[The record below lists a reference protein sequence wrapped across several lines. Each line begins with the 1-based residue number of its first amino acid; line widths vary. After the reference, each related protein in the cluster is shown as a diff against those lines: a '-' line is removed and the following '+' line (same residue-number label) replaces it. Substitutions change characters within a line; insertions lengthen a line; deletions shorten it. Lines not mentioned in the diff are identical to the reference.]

1 MGGRWEE
8 QRGGV
13 EAEKKGRAMGR
24 KEVDSKRSKQSSLGT
39 KHI

>member
-13 EAEKKGRAMGR
+13 GAEKKG
-24 KEVDSKRSKQSSLGT
+24 KEGKGNGEKGSGFQEK
-39 KHI
+39 